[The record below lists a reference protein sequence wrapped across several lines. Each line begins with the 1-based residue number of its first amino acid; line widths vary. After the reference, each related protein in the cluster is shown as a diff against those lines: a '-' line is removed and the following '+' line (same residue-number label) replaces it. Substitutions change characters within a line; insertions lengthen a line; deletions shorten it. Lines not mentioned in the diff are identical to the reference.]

1 MQQYGFSHHA
11 PPWLLP
17 ELFQNLPKRV
27 QKHNKIL
34 LESICE
40 STLLQYNNNRNGIL
54 SNQRTNQ

>member
-1 MQQYGFSHHA
+1 MQKHGFSHHA
-11 PPWLLP
+11 TPRLLP
-17 ELFQNLPKRV
+17 ELFPKLPKRV

-54 SNQRTNQ
+54 SNKG